1 MTHRRALLTAALLLP
16 GLAWAQPGPDAQRD
30 AIRRIVAN
38 HVLPRHAAFTA
49 AARDFAIATA
59 AVEATP
65 STATAEAARD
75 AWVRTALAFQGI
87 RHLRFGP
94 MDAFDRGFRIDF
106 FPDTRNTITRD
117 IAELLRGADPASIT
131 PEAFARGRVGA
142 QGLPAAER
150 LLFGTEAPR
159 LLATDQAFRRTL
171 LTAIGRNLLEMAS
184 GLEAAWTTQQP
195 SEEVLLEGT
204 PGGIY
209 QTPQDGLLVLFKSLH
224 GGIEF
229 VAEREV
235 ARPLGP
241 SLREAFPR
249 RAEAWRSGQS
259 LALVSAAI
267 AALEELWRVGFAP
280 LTTTAGA
287 SLAGEIDAA
296 FAKAAAAATQ
306 VTPSLEAAVTE
317 ADGRPKVEALVQ
329 ALNDTRH
336 MLADRVAPA
345 IGVPV
350 GFNSTDGD

>member
-1 MTHRRALLTAALLLP
+1 MTPRRALLATALLLP

-30 AIRRIVAN
+30 AIRRIVAG

-59 AVEATP
+59 AVEANP
-65 STATAEAARD
+65 SAATADAARA

-117 IAELLRGADPASIT
+117 IAELLRGADPASLT
-131 PEAFARGRVGA
+131 PEAFARGRVGG

-150 LLFGTEAPR
+150 LLFGADAPR
-159 LLATDQAFRRTL
+159 LLAADQAFRRTL
-171 LTAIGRNLLEMAS
+171 LTAIGRNLLEMAN
-184 GLEAAWTTQQP
+184 GLEAAWVTQNP
-195 SEEVLLEGT
+195 AEGVLLEGS

-209 QTPQDGLLVLFKSLH
+209 QSPQDGLLVLFKSLH

-249 RAEAWRSGQS
+249 RAEAWRSEQS
-259 LALVSAAI
+259 LALVAAAI
-267 AALEELWRVGFAP
+267 VALEELWRVGFAP
-280 LTTTAGA
+280 LANAAKPGLAGGIDTAFTTATT
-287 SLAGEIDAA
+287 
-296 FAKAAAAATQ
+296 AAAQ
-306 VTPSLEAAVTE
+306 VTPSLEAAVANAE
-317 ADGRPKVEALVQ
+317 GRSKVEALVQ

>member
-1 MTHRRALLTAALLLP
+1 MIDRRALLATALLLP
-16 GLAWAQPGPDAQRD
+16 CAAGAQPGPDAQRD
-30 AIRRIVAN
+30 AIRRIVAG

-49 AARDFAIATA
+49 AARDFATATA
-59 AVEATP
+59 AVETNP
-65 STATAEAARD
+65 SAAAADAARA
-75 AWVRTALAFQGI
+75 AWVRVALAFQGI

-131 PEAFARGRVGA
+131 PEAFARGRVGG

-150 LLFGTEAPR
+150 LLFGNEAPR
-159 LLATDQAFRRTL
+159 LLAADQAFRRSL
-171 LTAIGRNLLEMAS
+171 LAAIGRNLLEMAG

-195 SEEVLLEGT
+195 SEAVLLEGV

-209 QTPQDGLLVLFKSLH
+209 QTAQDGLLVLFKSLH

-259 LALVSAAI
+259 LVLVEAAI
-267 AALEELWRVGFAP
+267 AALAELWRSGFAS
-280 LTTTAGA
+280 LTSAAEA
-287 SLAGEIDAA
+287 SLADAIDAA
-296 FAKAAAAATQ
+296 FATAASAATR
-306 VTPSLEAAVTE
+306 VTPSLEAAVTD
-317 ADGRPKVEALVQ
+317 ADGRKAVEALVQ

-336 MLADRVAPA
+336 LLADRVAPA